1 MTSSSEQEKLRNLL
15 KNRKLEPYINHIR
28 FPQYK
33 NLSSDTKVEFSY
45 PISALVGVNGINK
58 SSILRALYGAPG
70 YNNLGNLWFSTSI
83 DPIEETGERPS
94 CFIYGYWNATQNKV
108 VEVIKTRV
116 RKDEDPDYW
125 EPSRPIISY
134 AMEAPPK
141 LQPNEPMS
149 PGRSQT
155 RWSTIKKNVVYLDFR
170 AALSAF
176 DKFFY
181 HGELRTKPNTEKN
194 KKDFIRTRA
203 TALKRVLDEGLTSL
217 NYRRQERVVGK
228 ENRTLSEQETKSI
241 SSILGRNYT
250 EIKFV
255 RHTFLNCDAYTCLM
269 RCAELRYTEAFAGS
283 GEFAVV
289 RIVTSVLGAPENSLI
304 LMDEPEVSLHP
315 GAQDRLVDFLS
326 DCVKL
331 HKHQVIISTH
341 SPAIIRKLPS
351 DAIKVLVID
360 TASGKVKLPRQSSL
374 AEEAFFHLGEPI
386 PGKLTVIVEN
396 VLAEAIVRRALLLSG
411 EAIANLF
418 DIRFFPGGSQTL
430 WRHFVPIFAAE
441 ERKNLIVLFDGD
453 KRPGEILPD
462 PATISEVNDD
472 QLKTAILRVS
482 GVDVEFYPDGGT
494 KGGNV
499 AQQADMRRRFVS
511 WAKQHVGYLPGAGI
525 PESFI
530 WENMTADDKSSS
542 LADADRKVCFEKLTR
557 LELGIADYDTTN
569 ATDILNTQRR
579 RLATIPA
586 NHPEFVALQDFLV
599 SFARLAGL
607 VVKNRHD

>member
-33 NLSSDTKVEFSY
+33 NLSTDTKVEFSY
-45 PISALVGVNGINK
+45 PISALVGVNGTNK

-83 DPIEETGERPS
+83 DPIEETGGRPS
-94 CFIYGYWNATQNKV
+94 CFIYGYWNAAQDKV

-134 AMEAPPK
+134 EMEAPPK
-141 LQPNEPMS
+141 LQPNEPMP
-149 PGRSQT
+149 PGRAQT

-203 TALKRVLDEGLTSL
+203 AALKRVLDEGLTSL

-228 ENRTLSEQETKSI
+228 ENRTLSEQEIKSI

-289 RIVTSVLGAPENSLI
+289 RIVTSVLGASENSLI

-326 DCVKL
+326 DCVK
-331 HKHQVIISTH
+331 HYKHQVIISTH

-360 TASGKVKLPRQSSL
+360 PVSGKVKLPRQSSL

-386 PGKLTVIVEN
+386 PGKLTVIVED

-430 WRHFVPIFAAE
+430 WRHFVPIYAAE
-441 ERKNLIVLFDGD
+441 KRTNLFFLFDGD
-453 KRPGEILPD
+453 QRPAEMLPD
-462 PATISEVNDD
+462 PTTISEANEDR
-472 QLKTAILRVS
+472 LKKEIRRVA
-482 GVDVEFYPDGGT
+482 GVDIEFYSDGGA

-499 AQQADMRRRFVS
+499 AQQIAMRRQLVS
-511 WAKQHVGYLPGAGI
+511 WAREHVRYLPGNGS
-525 PESFI
+525 PESYI
-530 WENMTADDKSSS
+530 WESMPADIQSG
-542 LADADRKVCFEKLTR
+542 AITDADRKVCFEKLTR
-557 LELGIADYDTTN
+557 LEFGIAGYETPKSI
-569 ATDILNTQRR
+569 DILSTQRR
-579 RLATIPA
+579 RLATIPE
-586 NHPEFVALQDFLV
+586 NHPELV
-599 SFARLAGL
+599 ELKDTLLSFARSAGFP
-607 VVKNRHD
+607 VDNRHD